1 MDRHSTPT
9 QSDLERML
17 LDVEAEPRALPLSL
31 LEDITDQFSDE
42 SEIGRGG
49 FAVVYKG
56 MLENGVAVAVK
67 KLFKPYIYEKEF
79 DREVECLIT
88 AKHKNVIRFIGYC
101 ADSQRR
107 AENYNGKFV
116 MADVQHRLLCFE
128 YLPHGTLDKYI
139 SDESCGLEWG
149 ERYNIISGI
158 CKGLHHLHQN
168 RILHLDLKPSN
179 ILLDNNMLP
188 KITDFGLARRFD
200 EMQSRAI
207 TANMSGTFGYLAPE
221 FCNGEITYRFDL
233 YSLGVII
240 MEMLT
245 GKRGSHEVD
254 NVVQKWSERL
264 EKSQSDIQLE
274 QVRVC
279 AEIGIECS
287 DSDPV
292 NRPSTEHIINRLAE
306 TESAGGYTETDVIT
320 AEQAENALSELHHDM
335 PKDSGG
341 TSSENF
347 SFPCSSNLFLD
358 QMQPAQI
365 SEVLLP
371 ALTKIDSILGD
382 EAAMVIIA
390 DLSKRATNLKKLPG
404 QLEEIGNQLPVIAI
418 VIRQMGT
425 VHLTDGIAKSWIGE
439 VRKLAHR
446 VEDVMDKCSYHVA
459 EIKGG
464 GLLKKFSMKRTRYVK
479 KFTEIMDEMVEVEM
493 EIQRVIQ
500 MKDQLQSE
508 LSTNDHVQDILN
520 LSYHELS
527 GDLRICLMYCTLF
540 PRDYPM
546 SRESLVRLWVAEGF
560 APSKEENTPEVV
572 AEGILIELIHRKML
586 EVVENDE
593 LGRVNTCKMHDTVRE
608 LASSVAKEE
617 AFASADD
624 YYTMIQMGK
633 DVRRLSSRGWKNDT
647 ALEVK
652 LPHLR
657 TLLFLGA
664 ISPSPGML
672 SSILSES
679 NYLAILELQDSEVTE
694 VPTSIGSLLNLRYI
708 GLRRTKVKS
717 LPDSI
722 ENLSNLHTLDIK
734 QTKIERLPR
743 GVVKIKK
750 LRHLLADRYADEKQ
764 AEFRYFIG
772 VQAPK
777 DLSNLEELQTLETVE
792 SNSDLAEQLKK
803 LMQLRSVWIDNIS
816 ASDCANLFATLSTL
830 PLLSSLLLSAR
841 DENEALCF
849 KDLQPSSTHLHRL
862 IIRGQ
867 WAKGT
872 LNCPIF
878 LRYGENLKYLA
889 LSWCHLGEDP
899 LGMLAPHMPNLT
911 YLRLNNMH
919 SPKTLVLSANSYPNL
934 KTLVLKHMHDVSEL
948 KIVDGALPCIDGLY
962 IVSLSKLDK
971 VPQGIESLCSLKK
984 LWLLRLHEDFRTQWD
999 TKGMNQKIQ
1008 HVPEVRV

>member
-1 MDRHSTPT
+1 
-9 QSDLERML
+9 
-17 LDVEAEPRALPLSL
+17 
-31 LEDITDQFSDE
+31 
-42 SEIGRGG
+42 
-49 FAVVYKG
+49 
-56 MLENGVAVAVK
+56 
-67 KLFKPYIYEKEF
+67 
-79 DREVECLIT
+79 
-88 AKHKNVIRFIGYC
+88 
-101 ADSQRR
+101 
-107 AENYNGKFV
+107 
-116 MADVQHRLLCFE
+116 
-128 YLPHGTLDKYI
+128 
-139 SDESCGLEWG
+139 
-149 ERYNIISGI
+149 
-158 CKGLHHLHQN
+158 
-168 RILHLDLKPSN
+168 
-179 ILLDNNMLP
+179 
-188 KITDFGLARRFD
+188 
-200 EMQSRAI
+200 
-207 TANMSGTFGYLAPE
+207 
-221 FCNGEITYRFDL
+221 
-233 YSLGVII
+233 
-240 MEMLT
+240 
-245 GKRGSHEVD
+245 
-254 NVVQKWSERL
+254 
-264 EKSQSDIQLE
+264 
-274 QVRVC
+274 
-279 AEIGIECS
+279 
-287 DSDPV
+287 
-292 NRPSTEHIINRLAE
+292 
-306 TESAGGYTETDVIT
+306 
-320 AEQAENALSELHHDM
+320 
-335 PKDSGG
+335 
-341 TSSENF
+341 
-347 SFPCSSNLFLD
+347 
-358 QMQPAQI
+358 
-365 SEVLLP
+365 
-371 ALTKIDSILGD
+371 
-382 EAAMVIIA
+382 MVIIA

-722 ENLSNLHTLDIK
+722 ESLSNLHTLDIK

-919 SPKTLVLSANSYPNL
+919 SPKTLVLSADSYPNL